1 MRRTILALSAALV
14 LLVACASDDEGA
26 DTTGT
31 DTTATTDAS
40 AATTTSAADAEPVSY
55 APRGP
60 YSVGTIDL
68 EVDPEHRF
76 MVFYP
81 LDEAPADGEAFTY
94 SGAEIF
100 GEEIAAVL
108 PGAFRDPQGPEDA
121 WIEAPPSE
129 DGPFPV
135 VLYSH
140 GASSYY
146 RFSSLHNAHLASYGY
161 VVIAVDHPERGLLAS
176 FAPPAAGESA
186 EPVSDIDQLFAALDA
201 AETEAGTDGSVLSGL
216 LDVDK
221 LAGIGHSAGGRA
233 TGGAAYD
240 DRIDAWIGQA
250 PAPPIPDDAF
260 EGSYR
265 DFDFAAWSA
274 ENDPPDVPSMII
286 ASDGDQVI
294 PIDEVESVFA
304 WLTTPKRLV
313 VLDGAGHNAFTDI
326 CKPIQDEGGLSEAV
340 RALGLDPESVGFVR
354 LGEDGCT
361 ADNIPA
367 ADGWDA
373 INHVTVAQLNWVF
386 DIDAATAEASL
397 DQAFVQEQFPD
408 TVESITSED

>member
-1 MRRTILALSAALV
+1 MRRSLLCSSVAAALLLAACGSDGDSAA
-14 LLVACASDDEGA
+14 DP
-26 DTTGT
+26 
-31 DTTATTDAS
+31 TTDPTDGGAE
-40 AATTTSAADAEPVSY
+40 TTTSVTDDATPRSY
-55 APRGP
+55 AGPGP

-81 LDEAPADGEAFTY
+81 LDEAPADGERFTY
-94 SGAEIF
+94 SGAELF
-100 GEEIAAVL
+100 GAEIAAVL
-108 PGAFRDPQGPEDA
+108 PGAFRDPQGPDDA
-121 WIEAPPSE
+121 WVEAPPSA

-146 RFSSLHNAHLASYGY
+146 RFSSLHNAHLTSHGY

-176 FAPPAAGESA
+176 FAPPGEDA
-186 EPVSDIDQLFAALDA
+186 ETERVSDVEQLFDALDA
-201 AETEAGTDGSVLSGL
+201 VEEQAGTAGSVLEGL
-216 LDVDK
+216 IDLDQI
-221 LAGIGHSAGGRA
+221 AGIGHSAGGRA

-250 PAPPIPDDAF
+250 PAPPIPDGAF
-260 EGSYR
+260 EGSYQ
-265 DFDFAAWSA
+265 DFDFATWSA
-274 ENDPPDVPSMII
+274 DNEPPDVPSMII

-294 PIDEVESVFA
+294 PIAEVQTVFD
-304 WLTTPKRLV
+304 WLAPPKRLV

-326 CKPIQDEGGLSEAV
+326 CQPIQDEGGLAGAV
-340 RALGLDPESVGFVR
+340 EALGLDPETVPFVR

-361 ADNIPA
+361 ADNIPV

-373 INHVTVAQLNWVF
+373 INHVTVAQLNAVF
-386 DIDAATAEASL
+386 GIDAAVAEASL
-397 DQAFVQEQFPD
+397 DEAWVQQEFPD
-408 TVESITSED
+408 TVESITAEG